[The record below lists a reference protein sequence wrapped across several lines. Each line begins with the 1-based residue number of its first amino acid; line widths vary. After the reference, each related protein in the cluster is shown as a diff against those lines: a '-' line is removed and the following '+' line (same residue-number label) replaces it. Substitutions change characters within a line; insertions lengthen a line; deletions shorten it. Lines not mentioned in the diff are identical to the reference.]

1 MFIEIS
7 FCGSVQV
14 MSDNGESLLGSDSQQ
29 YLLDCVSQGDCEEAC
44 KFVLSVH
51 KPTFNIVAI
60 NPISNKYENRLATD
74 KEIQEVCE
82 IVYFESETNFSD
94 VDVAKTYL
102 VWEAASNFQQDVE
115 DSI

>member
-7 FCGSVQV
+7 LCGSVQV
-14 MSDNGESLLGSDSQQ
+14 LSEGGDLYFGGEIEQD
-29 YLLDCVSQGDCEEAC
+29 LLDCVSQGDCEEAC

-60 NPISNKYENRLATD
+60 NPSSKKYENRLATG
-74 KEIQEVCE
+74 KEMQKVCE

-94 VDVAKTYL
+94 ADVAKTYL
-102 VWEAASNFQQDVE
+102 VWEAASNFQQDIE